1 MKNKINLIYF
11 AIAVLLAIGM
21 YVIAKNNTSTAPIP
35 VVKTN
40 AKTFTKANGNLIVAD
55 TFMALINNAYK
66 GFASVTKTNNT
77 IDISITNANAITK
90 DFFNGNDE
98 LLKYTLADFGFA
110 IKYVASPASINAQ
123 FALQNN
129 AVFVPND
136 VLIKAMDKTTNAKK
150 SIQ

>member
-11 AIAVLLAIGM
+11 AIAVLLAIGV
-21 YVIAKNNTSTAPIP
+21 YVIARNNNTTAPIP
-35 VVKTN
+35 VAKTST
-40 AKTFTKANGNLIVAD
+40 KTFTKANGNLIVAD
-55 TFMALINNAYK
+55 TFVTLMNNAYK
-66 GFASVTKTNNT
+66 GFVMVTKTSST
-77 IDISITNANAITK
+77 IDVSITNANAITK

-110 IKYVASPASINAQ
+110 IKYIASPASINAQ